1 MTEAQLYNLVGSAS
15 AGAAEARDAKNL
27 ILVMM
32 IQHLRFEHGMALK
45 DIAARC
51 GMKMKAVKAIL
62 AE

>member
-27 ILVMM
+27 VLVLMVR
-32 IQHLRFEHGMALK
+32 HLRYEHGMALK
-45 DIAARC
+45 DIATRV